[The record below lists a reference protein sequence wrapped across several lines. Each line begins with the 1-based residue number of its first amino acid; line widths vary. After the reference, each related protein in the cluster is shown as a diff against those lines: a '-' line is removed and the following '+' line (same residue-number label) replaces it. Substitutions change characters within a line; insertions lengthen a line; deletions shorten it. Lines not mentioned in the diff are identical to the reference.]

1 MVVPEH
7 GASARKNRCGATA
20 KTALLA
26 SRSISLAIC
35 FLMNP
40 VAPCHEIGSFDNA
53 GIRSPLIVTLLEF
66 GRSIRVSL
74 VFVDSSSKQTAENS
88 LTLGSSLREV
98 FGALGCGA
106 NNRASA
112 TSSKGPVVVGAAVAV
127 AREVEAGTGDEHTK
141 FC

>member
-7 GASARKNRCGATA
+7 GASWRKNHCGATA

-26 SRSISLAIC
+26 SRSISRTIC

-40 VAPCHEIGSFDNA
+40 AAPCHEIGSFDNA

-74 VFVDSSSKQTAENS
+74 MFVDSSSKQTAENS
-88 LTLGSSLREV
+88 PTLRSSVREV
-98 FGALGCGA
+98 FGLHPDSRHCDEITGFECSGSRSQAA
-106 NNRASA
+106 H
-112 TSSKGPVVVGAAVAV
+112 SKGRTP
-127 AREVEAGTGDEHTK
+127 
-141 FC
+141 